1 MLTQTPPTIL
11 WGSDSLA
18 ALASPDTSWLWHG
31 FLARGAITLLTSQW
45 KSGKTTLVSVLLSKL
60 QGGGE
65 LAGLALTPACALVLS
80 EESPD
85 HWARRNARLRFGPNI
100 GWICRPFTGRPSID
114 AWNDLVDH
122 IAAVARDRNMR
133 LLVIDPL
140 ASFMAGGSENDPAA
154 VLATLHPLQRLT
166 ALGLAVLVLHH
177 PRKGDVRAGQAARGS
192 GTLSGTADILI
203 EMRYDGRITRSGRRR
218 RLQAFS
224 RFDESPSD
232 LVIELTADG
241 DHYISHG
248 SFENHDFSRHWPY
261 LESLLETAKNKLT
274 RNDIFEMWY
283 RLPRPSLTT
292 INGYLETAIDKGL
305 LKKDGKGHRTNP
317 FRYWIA
323 AREAFWRQDAL
334 SLLHNPELIES
345 ESVALVAPP
354 VDNADTGRVAS

>member
-1 MLTQTPPTIL
+1 MQTNTAPTIL

-18 ALASPDTSWLWHG
+18 GLASPDTSWLWHG
-31 FLARGAITLLTSQW
+31 FLAKGAITLLTSQW

-60 QGGGE
+60 QTGGE
-65 LAGLALTPACALVLS
+65 LAGLALAPASAIVLS

-100 GWICRPFTGRPSID
+100 GWICRPFTGRPSLD
-114 AWNDLVDH
+114 AWNDLIDH
-122 IAAVARDRNMR
+122 IASIARDRHLR

-166 ALGLAVLVLHH
+166 SQGLAVLVLHH
-177 PRKGDVRAGQAARGS
+177 PRKGDVKAGQAARGS

-232 LVIELTADG
+232 LVIELTPEG

-248 SFENHDFSRHWPY
+248 SFEHHDFSRHWPY
-261 LESLLETAKNKLT
+261 LESLLEGARNKLT
-274 RNDIFEMWY
+274 RKDIRDMWY
-283 RLPRPSLTT
+283 KLPRPSITT
-292 INGYLETAIDKGL
+292 INGWLESASDKGL

-317 FRYWIA
+317 FRYWTPT
-323 AREAFWRQDAL
+323 REAFWRQDPL
-334 SLLHNPELIES
+334 SLLHMPELLTEH
-345 ESVALVAPP
+345 AAPDVP
-354 VDNADTGRVAS
+354 PADNADTGRAAS